1 MSRTCGGCKNIL
13 RFFTSYET
21 RNDISVLSCL
31 ILTHKRVRSCACA
44 CNVQLVLSLKKKE
57 CVDYKSLKS
66 FRLKNA
72 GISSALARGRLY
84 AVQGIY
90 ISLILT

>member
-21 RNDISVLSCL
+21 RNDISGLSCL
-31 ILTHKRVRSCACA
+31 ILTHKRVRSCAFA

>member
-21 RNDISVLSCL
+21 RNDISGLSCL

-44 CNVQLVLSLKKKE
+44 CNVLLVLSLKKN
-57 CVDYKSLKS
+57 VLTIRASNHSDLK
-66 FRLKNA
+66 
-72 GISSALARGRLY
+72 
-84 AVQGIY
+84 
-90 ISLILT
+90 TPE

>member
-21 RNDISVLSCL
+21 RNDISGLICL

-44 CNVQLVLSLKKKE
+44 CNVLLVLSLKKNN
-57 CVDYKSLKS
+57 VLTIRASNHSDLK
-66 FRLKNA
+66 
-72 GISSALARGRLY
+72 
-84 AVQGIY
+84 
-90 ISLILT
+90 TPE

>member
-31 ILTHKRVRSCACA
+31 ILTNKRVRSCACA
-44 CNVQLVLSLKKKE
+44 CNLLLVLSLKKNN
-57 CVDYKSLKS
+57 VLTIRASNHSDLK
-66 FRLKNA
+66 
-72 GISSALARGRLY
+72 
-84 AVQGIY
+84 
-90 ISLILT
+90 TPE